1 MQPLPLSPKHRRLAL
16 TLLWSGLLWIL
27 LAGLYSRGLN
37 FPFWYHWDEE
47 SKALQVI
54 DGTRNLNH
62 PQLLLNTTT
71 LVERLVRPGSQDVQH
86 VTILGRLVSVGFA
99 AGAVVLLA
107 QTATGMFG
115 PWAGALTALLVG
127 LHPRVFILAHFFK
140 EDTALMFG
148 WAAVLRAALL
158 VRQHPTRRT
167 ALLLG
172 IAAGLAVSGKYI
184 GIIATLGAL
193 AMLLP
198 KPTRR
203 LLAPA
208 LAGILLTVILI
219 NLQAMLQLSHALER
233 IQWEVHH
240 QLNNETS
247 SPPPWV
253 LWWRDTGWVG
263 SLLFAASMPL
273 LLRHPRR
280 DPAVLWLAFGTAGVY
295 FLILSGIT
303 RMVGRYMLM
312 VEVNTWWLIALLLG
326 CGLSSLKTSAS
337 STRRAATG
345 LAILAACLW
354 RLQTFPPAWRNFHT
368 EDSRVATA
376 KALESLARPGDRL
389 MMDLRV
395 LFPGGPHANRTIH
408 GWIPAYPL
416 EPILHWREEDGDDL
430 FETLLER
437 GFTLVAISPDDVQ
450 RYLDLPGLITFGQF
464 RDIQWRVPFYQRL
477 FAEAE
482 LILETNPQASS
493 FVAPHLKV
501 FRIAPPPDAP

>member
-16 TLLWSGLLWIL
+16 TLLWSGLLWIF
-27 LAGLYSRGLN
+27 LAGLYSRSLN

-54 DGTRNLNH
+54 DGNRNLNH
-62 PQLLLNTTT
+62 PQLLLNTAT
-71 LVERLVRPGSQDVQH
+71 LVERLVRSGSLDVQH
-86 VTILGRLVSVGFA
+86 VTILGRLVSVSFA

-140 EDTALMFG
+140 EDPALMFG
-148 WAAVLRAALL
+148 WAAVLRTALL

-203 LLAPA
+203 LLGPA

-219 NLQAMLQLSHALER
+219 NLQAMLQLGHALER

-240 QLNNETS
+240 QLNNETG

-263 SLLFAASMPL
+263 
-273 LLRHPRR
+273 
-280 DPAVLWLAFGTAGVY
+280 
-295 FLILSGIT
+295 
-303 RMVGRYMLM
+303 RYMLM
-312 VEVNTWWLIALLLG
+312 VEVNTWWFIALLLG

-389 MMDLRV
+389 MTDLRV

-416 EPILHWREEDGDDL
+416 EAILHWREEDGDDL

-464 RDIQWRVPFYQRL
+464 RDMQWRVPFYQRL